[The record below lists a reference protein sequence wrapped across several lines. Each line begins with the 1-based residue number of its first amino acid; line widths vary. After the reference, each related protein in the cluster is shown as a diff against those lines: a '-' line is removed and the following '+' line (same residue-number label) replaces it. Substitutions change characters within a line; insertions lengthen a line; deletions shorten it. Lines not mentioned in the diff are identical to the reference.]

1 MNPLIMLGPIGMMLV
16 GLLSMLAW
24 RWWSEVPLKYFLL
37 GGIVWAAAMA
47 PKALMDIAVTQ
58 ALNSWARET
67 FGVEGLLIVS
77 SLYVGV
83 RTGLL
88 ECGFTYLMFKR
99 KLKQLSLDEAVAFGV
114 GFGAFEAILLAAPAI
129 IQIALLMSNPSILE
143 TLPKEAREAVEAQLS
158 MPTWVVPAPIIER
171 IFTLLAH
178 VFATLMIYASV
189 RERKAKHLLG
199 SIFYKS
205 LLDGAIPYVN
215 WLFKPT
221 ASPIGVYMAET
232 WIVSMGLIALAG
244 TRYYLSRLA
253 RWGRQAK

>member
-1 MNPLIMLGPIGMMLV
+1 VNPLIMLGPIGMMLV

-77 SLYVGV
+77 SLYVSV

-114 GFGAFEAILLAAPAI
+114 GVE
-129 IQIALLMSNPSILE
+129 PSG
-143 TLPKEAREAVEAQLS
+143 P
-158 MPTWVVPAPIIER
+158 
-171 IFTLLAH
+171 
-178 VFATLMIYASV
+178 V
-189 RERKAKHLLG
+189 RQSGMWISK
-199 SIFYKS
+199 
-205 LLDGAIPYVN
+205 
-215 WLFKPT
+215 
-221 ASPIGVYMAET
+221 GVYE
-232 WIVSMGLIALAG
+232 GLYLACF
-244 TRYYLSRLA
+244 
-253 RWGRQAK
+253 QQPH